1 MSGHSKWAQIKRQKG
16 VADAKRGQLF
26 TKLGREI
33 AVAAREGA
41 DPAANARLRLAV
53 QRARDANM
61 ALDTIERAIKRAAGA
76 GEGAHYQEIAY
87 EGYGPSGVAILVE
100 ALTDNRNR
108 AAAEI
113 RSVFTRN
120 GGNLGEAGSVRWLFE
135 PKGVIIVETD
145 GTDPDEIAL
154 VAIDAGAD
162 DVQVD
167 GSLLEVYT
175 ELSQL
180 EAVRHSLE
188 GAGIAVASSESAMI
202 PKTSVS
208 LDERAAEQTMRLI
221 ERLEELDDV
230 QHVYTNSDLTEDV
243 AASLAG

>member
-16 VADAKRGQLF
+16 VTDAKRGQLF

-41 DPAANARLRLAV
+41 DPAVNSRLRIAV

-61 ALDTIERAIKRAAGA
+61 PLDTIDRAIKRAAGA
-76 GEGAHYQEIAY
+76 GEGASYQEVTY

-113 RSVFTRN
+113 RSVFNRN
-120 GGNLGEAGSVRWLFE
+120 GGNLGESGSVGWLFDRR
-135 PKGVIIVETD
+135 GQVTVEAD
-145 GTDPDEIAL
+145 GRDPDEIAL
-154 VAIDAGAD
+154 EAIDAGAE
-162 DVQVD
+162 DVQVNGD
-167 GSLLEVYT
+167 ILDVFTDPGHVESLRE
-175 ELSQL
+175 QL
-180 EAVRHSLE
+180 EKSGLKGVGSE
-188 GAGIAVASSESAMI
+188 VALV
-202 PKTSVS
+202 PKTTVA
-208 LDERAAEQTMRLI
+208 LDQHSAEQTLRLI

-230 QHVYTNSDLTEDV
+230 QNVYSNSEVPDEV
-243 AASLAG
+243 AAAIAG

>member
-16 VADAKRGQLF
+16 ATDAKRGQLF

-41 DPAANARLRLAV
+41 DPMMNARLRLAI

-61 ALDTIERAIKRAAGA
+61 PMDNIDRAVKRGAGA
-76 GEGAHYQEIAY
+76 GEGANYQEVSY

-113 RSVFTRN
+113 RSVFNRN
-120 GGNLGEAGSVRWLFE
+120 GGNLGESGSVRWLFQQ
-135 PKGVIIVETD
+135 KGVISVETGQQD
-145 GTDPDEIAL
+145 ADDIAL
-154 VAIDAGAD
+154 VAIDAGAE
-162 DVQVD
+162 DVRVD
-167 GSLLEVYT
+167 GAALDIVT
-175 ELSQL
+175 EPNQMETVRSAL
-180 EAVRHSLE
+180 EAQ
-188 GAGIAVASSESAMI
+188 GITVESSETDMLPA
-202 PKTSVS
+202 TTVE
-208 LDERAAEQTMRLI
+208 LDERSAEQTMRLL

-230 QHVYTNSDLTEDV
+230 QRVYSNSEIPDEV
-243 AASLAG
+243 AAALTG